1 MGKIARKGSY
11 NMNTRTYPGMWLA
24 GMMSLCLLL
33 GTTLSAVAHADGDSD
48 GDSDS
53 DNRSKSHKTLEGTWR
68 TIEDGFDPDLGINGL
83 PGLITFSAG
92 AIPRK
97 NGTVV
102 HTDPGFIA
110 PQCLPLQGVWRRT
123 GRRTF
128 IGTDENFCAEFSL
141 RTKYSIRLD
150 RSGNTFDAD
159 YLIEIGFDGEFFFL
173 GAGMLHGVRMQ
184 AEAP

>member
-1 MGKIARKGSY
+1 
-11 NMNTRTYPGMWLA
+11 MNTRTHPGMWVA
-24 GMMSLCLLL
+24 GLTAFCLLL
-33 GTTLSAVAHADGDSD
+33 GTTLSAGAYAD

-53 DNRSKSHKTLEGTWR
+53 DSDSDNKSNSHRKALEGTWR
-68 TIEDGFDPDLGINGL
+68 TIEDGFDPDIGINGL

-92 AIPRK
+92 ANPRK
-97 NGTVV
+97 SGTVV

-128 IGTDENFCAEFSL
+128 IGTDENFCLDFNL
-141 RTKYSIRLD
+141 RTKYLIRLD
-150 RSGNTFDAD
+150 RSGNTFEAD
-159 YLIEIGFDGEFFFL
+159 YVIEIGFGDGVFFPL
-173 GAGMLHGVRMQ
+173 TAGMLHGVRMQ